1 MQHFK
6 EKRVYT
12 NIILRYISKTKMKK
26 SIIISALFALFSL
39 STFAQSTM
47 TDDQVMQ
54 LIVKEHEAGS
64 SQSQIV
70 TKLMQ
75 RGVDIQQIR
84 RVKSK
89 YEREMKQDGLGVS
102 KQNAEQSNSRLRK
115 NNGKTKDDLTDN
127 KTKTPIT
134 DKATATTKRVQ
145 NLPKWQKE
153 YDETSDEFTA
163 MQGELNGI
171 LPVDTA
177 EWINQL
183 LQEKEKERK
192 KVFGRDIFNNKEL
205 SFEPNMNIATPQN
218 YRLGPGDAVFVDI
231 YGASQKS
238 IEATVSPDG
247 DINIEGFGPVQVSGL
262 TVAQAN
268 AKLRST
274 LGARYSSSKIK
285 LSVGQTKTIMVNV
298 MGEVTV
304 PGTYTLSAFAT
315 VFHALYMAG
324 GTNDLGTLRNIK
336 VYRHNKLVSV
346 VDIYD
351 YILNGKL
358 TGNVRLADN
367 DVIVV
372 GPYDCLVNIT
382 GKVKRPMFYEMKRN
396 ESMSS
401 LLRYSGG
408 FTGDAYTKSVRVLR
422 KTGKEFSVFNVNEFD
437 MSSFHIADGDSV
449 SVDSI
454 LPRYE
459 NTVEIKGAVF
469 RPGMYQL
476 GENINSVR
484 TLIEQADG
492 MTEQAF
498 TNRGV
503 MHRMKADRT
512 LEVLSV
518 DLGGIMSGKVADVPL
533 RENDVLFVPTRQD
546 AMVER
551 TITIHGEVQYP
562 GIYKY
567 ADNET
572 IEDFILQAGGLT
584 ESASTTKVDV
594 SRRVND
600 PKATVTDSVIAKTYS
615 FALKD
620 GFVVDG
626 EPGFVLMPYD
636 EVYVRKSPGYSTL
649 QNVSAEGE
657 VMFAG
662 TYTLSRRNARLSD
675 LFRKAGG
682 STDLAYIKGAR
693 LMRKANEAEKAR
705 MEAVLKMQQ
714 EQQQKNLLQLAASNN
729 ASAITQTAKDATK
742 EELKKFSVP
751 EEYPVGIDLAEAL
764 KNPGSDADMILRDGD
779 RLIVPQYNGTVKIN
793 GAVMYANTVA
803 YEKGKRISSYIDEA
817 GGFAADANKSRAYII
832 YMNGKV
838 AKVGHGAKVQPG
850 CEIVVPAK
858 MKRKM
863 SVAETMSMGS
873 SISSIAAMI
882 ATIANL
888 SK

>member
-1 MQHFK
+1 
-6 EKRVYT
+6 
-12 NIILRYISKTKMKK
+12 MKK

-39 STFAQSTM
+39 STFAQSMM

-54 LIVKEHEAGS
+54 FIVKEHEDGS

-102 KQNAEQSNSRLRK
+102 KQNAEQSNNRLRK
-115 NNGKTKDDLTDN
+115 NNGKTKDDVTDN

-134 DKATATTKRVQ
+134 DKETATTKRVQ

-336 VYRHNKLVSV
+336 VYRNNKLVSV

-382 GKVKRPMFYEMKRN
+382 GKVKRPMFYEMKHN

-401 LLRYSGG
+401 LLKYSGG
-408 FTGDAYTKSVRVLR
+408 FTGDAYTKSVRVVR
-422 KTGKEFSVFNVNEFD
+422 KTGKEYSVFNVNEFD

-459 NTVEIKGAVF
+459 NTVEVKGAVF

-476 GENINSVR
+476 GEHVNSVR

-518 DLGGIMSGKVADVPL
+518 DLGGIMSGKVADIPL

-594 SRRVND
+594 SRRVNN
-600 PKATVTDSVIAKTYS
+600 PKAIACDSVIAKTYS

-636 EVYVRKSPGYSTL
+636 EVYVRKSPGYSTQ

-675 LFRKAGG
+675 LFKKAGG

-705 MEAVLKMQQ
+705 MEAVLMMQQ
-714 EQQQKNLLQLAASNN
+714 EQQQKNLLQLAASSNN

-803 YEKGKRISSYIDEA
+803 YEKGKRASYYIDEA
-817 GGFAADANKSRAYII
+817 GGFASDAVKSKAYII

-850 CEIVVPAK
+850 CEIVVPTK

-863 SVAETMSMGS
+863 TVAETMSMGS